1 VFEYFHVSNHSFINN
16 KKYIMKR
23 VLLAICL
30 LVGMTTLGIA
40 QTKPV
45 ASAPKKETKKEVVK
59 PAPATATQTTPPA
72 KEKKPKHHKKTASKK
87 EDKKG

>member
-1 VFEYFHVSNHSFINN
+1 
-16 KKYIMKR
+16 MKR
-23 VLLAICL
+23 VLLAVCL
-30 LVGMTTLGIA
+30 LVGMSTFGIA

-45 ASAPKKETKKEVVK
+45 ASAPKKEAKKETVK

-72 KEKKPKHHKKTASKK
+72 KEKKPTEKKHHKKPASKK